1 MDSIEKEMQFD
12 TIGDF
17 GDSRSTFLPPES
29 LPVSM
34 TDDYYSKYNSEY
46 QDGVLTEI
54 GNTATEIRDSVSR
67 AYHQSRDSMT
77 NLRDGMR

>member
-12 TIGDF
+12 TTGDF

-46 QDGVLTEI
+46 
-54 GNTATEIRDSVSR
+54 
-67 AYHQSRDSMT
+67 
-77 NLRDGMR
+77 